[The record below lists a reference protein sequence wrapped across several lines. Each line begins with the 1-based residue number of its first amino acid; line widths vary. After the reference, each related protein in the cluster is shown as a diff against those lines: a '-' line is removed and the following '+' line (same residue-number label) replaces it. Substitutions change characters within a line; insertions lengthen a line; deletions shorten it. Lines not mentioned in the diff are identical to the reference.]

1 MRIQVIRLSYGKV
14 QTIGRLM
21 LLNENDGIINS
32 YWTMELPWKNNQR
45 NVSCI
50 PENTYTAVKHQSP
63 KFGDSLWLQDV
74 AGRSEILVHPANYY
88 HDLLGCIGV
97 GNDLKD
103 IDGDKM
109 MDITDSRNAVNE
121 LIGSI
126 EKNEIEIEIITQ

>member
-1 MRIQVIRLSYGKV
+1 LQ
-14 QTIGRLM
+14 
-21 LLNENDGIINS
+21 
-32 YWTMELPWKNNQR
+32 
-45 NVSCI
+45 NV
-50 PENTYTAVKHQSP
+50 P
-63 KFGDSLWLQDV
+63 D
-74 AGRSEILVHPANYY
+74 RSEILVHPANYY
-88 HDLLGCIGV
+88 HYLLGSIGV